1 METLIKG
8 LGAYDLFVN
17 LIPGVL
23 WYLFSPDWFQQP
35 FNSANGLELL
45 IICYFFG
52 IVLSRVGSL
61 VIENF
66 LKWRSWIFISD
77 YTSFIKAE
85 EMDEKVSKLE
95 RIGNLYRSLASMA
108 IILCLIYTVNNLCGD
123 SPAGWYKPIVFLA
136 LAILFI
142 FSFMKQ
148 KRYVAE
154 RVQVDCNYQT
164 GNEDK

>member
-23 WYLFSPDWFQQP
+23 YYLFAPDWFQQL
-35 FNSANGLELL
+35 FTSANGFELL
-45 IICYFFG
+45 IVCYFFG

-66 LKWRSWIFISD
+66 LKWRSWILIPD
-77 YTSFIKAE
+77 YMSFIKAE

-95 RIGNLYRSLASMA
+95 RIGSLSSMA
-108 IILCLIYTVNNLCGD
+108 IILCLVYTANNLCGY
-123 SPAGWYKPIVFLA
+123 SPIGWYKTIVFLA
-136 LAILFI
+136 LAILFV

-154 RVQVDCNYQT
+154 RVQADCKYQT
-164 GNEDK
+164 GDENK